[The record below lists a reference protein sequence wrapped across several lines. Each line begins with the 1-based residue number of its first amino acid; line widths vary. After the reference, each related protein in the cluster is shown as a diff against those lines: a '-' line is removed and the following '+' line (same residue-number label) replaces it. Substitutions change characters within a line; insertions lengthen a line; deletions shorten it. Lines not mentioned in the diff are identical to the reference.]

1 MTTTPMTEAMAI
13 AGLTLSLMTTL
24 YVLMVVVKAN
34 SRATG
39 ETWRATERERRD
51 IQSQVQRLIECCTL
65 KPEHSA
71 EMHFRERLA
80 ANGQEAA
87 TDRAEINARFH
98 DDEDGNPVQ
107 YPEDASNE

>member
-1 MTTTPMTEAMAI
+1 MTSIHMTEAMAI
-13 AGLTLSLMTTL
+13 AGLTFCTICTL

-51 IQSQVQRLIECCTL
+51 MHSQTQRLIECCTL
-65 KPEHSA
+65 KPDQAA
-71 EMHFRERLA
+71 ELHWRERVA

-87 TDRAEINARFH
+87 TDRAAIRSRF